1 MRPWRQLLR
10 NQRAALASAAV
21 VGFGVAS
28 AALNVAPVSAHP
40 ASRLHAPLAGLID
53 QSGPPVAPLTYST
66 GYVVNVRWDELQSGP
81 DAALTADNPIDTA
94 VADVEAWN
102 AANPTDQRGL
112 RIRLFTSSNSPGQ
125 PPTVTWP
132 QSLGGAPITVTE
144 PAFGFNCAVGH
155 YWTKAYESA
164 LADLQ
169 AKLAAKYDGN
179 SVVREVV
186 MGGSS
191 LCYPEPFLRYS
202 WTTLTAAGATVARDE
217 GSIKQEIAAYR
228 IWKHVLV
235 DMAFNPY
242 DAPGSSGLTFTLQ
255 EMKAFRKAF
264 GTQGVLTNDSLR
276 ASYASG
282 TGNYQTM
289 YAQMAAQGGPI
300 AFQVAVLSKM
310 GDPAATFN
318 FACQLGAGSVEILP
332 SAYEMMISPTIL
344 SNAQACLDANSP

>member
-10 NQRAALASAAV
+10 RQSTVLAAAAV
-21 VGFGVAS
+21 IAVGVAS
-28 AALNVAPVSAHP
+28 TALNRSPVSAHP
-40 ASRLHAPLAGLID
+40 ASNLHAALAGLID
-53 QSGPPVAPLTYST
+53 QDGPPVAPLTYST
-66 GYVVNVRWDELQSGP
+66 GYVVNVRWDALQSGP
-81 DAALTADNPIDTA
+81 DAALTPDNPIDTA
-94 VADVEAWN
+94 IADVQSWN
-102 AANPTDQRGL
+102 AAHPTDQRGL

-125 PPTVTWP
+125 PPATTWP

-144 PAFGFNCAVGH
+144 PAFGFDCAVGH
-155 YWTKAYESA
+155 YWTKTYESA

-186 MGGSS
+186 MGGAS

-202 WTTLTAAGATVARDE
+202 WTTLTTAGDTLAHDE

-228 IWKHVLV
+228 VWKHVLV

-242 DAPGSSGLTFTLQ
+242 DAPGSTGLTFTLQ

-264 GTQGVLTNDSLR
+264 GAQGVLMNDSLR

-289 YAQMAAQGGPI
+289 YAQMAAEKAPI
-300 AFQVAVLSKM
+300 PFQVAVPSKM
-310 GDPAATFN
+310 GDPATTFN
-318 FACQLGAGSVEILP
+318 FACRLGAGSVEIMA
-332 SAYEMMISPTIL
+332 SAYEMISPTIL
-344 SNAQACLDANSP
+344 SNAQTCLNANSR